1 MGRRHSRKLAE
12 SDGQAAEQKSS
23 CLQAFALANQTVLH
37 KPLQLEFGANGR
49 LNLQGYPLSGHS
61 SPVAGTKMIS

>member
-12 SDGQAAEQKSS
+12 SYGQAAEQKSS

-49 LNLQGYPLSGHS
+49 LNL
-61 SPVAGTKMIS
+61 